1 MTCGMLPGPGLRA
14 DFTLRGDSAVKTP
27 CFLSA
32 VILFQVIDLGTPAAL
47 EAAEKNKPNRQKDK
61 KGTSPIMQN
70 S

>member
-1 MTCGMLPGPGLRA
+1 M
-14 DFTLRGDSAVKTP
+14 KTP